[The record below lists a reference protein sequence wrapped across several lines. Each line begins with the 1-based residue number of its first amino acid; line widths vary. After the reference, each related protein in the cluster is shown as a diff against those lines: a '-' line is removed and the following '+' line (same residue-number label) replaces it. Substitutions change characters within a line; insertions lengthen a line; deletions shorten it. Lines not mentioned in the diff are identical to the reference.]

1 MDTKITLA
9 GLIAAWYAIK
19 LWIDRLS
26 RIVEPIV
33 KDIEQRALDG
43 KIDAKD
49 RKEIAL
55 TELARLEKE
64 GVIKLSYINRLIIS
78 KIIDIVAQKLPDYNV
93 TKAELQRKN
102 A

>member
-9 GLIAAWYAIK
+9 GLLAVWYGLKI
-19 LWIDRLS
+19 WIDKLS
-26 RIVEPIV
+26 SIVEPII
-33 KDIEQRALDG
+33 KDAEQRALDG

-64 GVIKLSYINRLIIS
+64 GVIKLSFLNRLIIS
-78 KIIDIVAQKLPDYNV
+78 KIIDMVAQKLPDYNV
-93 TKAELQRKN
+93 AKAELIHKN